1 VSHVKNALTAP
12 TLNSALKHEVIFCV
26 QGVNSPL
33 LANLYMRRFILGWK
47 RLGYAQRYQAHIVN
61 FADDFV
67 ICCRG
72 TAAEAEVAMARMM
85 AQLKLTVNR
94 NKTHRCRLPEQSF
107 DFVGYT
113 FERCYSPQT
122 GRAYIG
128 TCPSKKSIRR
138 VCREISALTA
148 RRCVLAEPQNRV
160 DRLNRLTVGW
170 ANYFSL
176 GPVSKAYEAVDAHAR
191 FRLREWLRKK
201 HKGKGRATAQWP
213 DEYLY
218 EILGLTRLAPRTRH
232 LPWAKT

>member
-1 VSHVKNALTAP
+1 MSHVKNALTAP

-191 FRLREWLRKK
+191 FRLRVVTQE
-201 HKGKGRATAQWP
+201 AQGQGP
-213 DEYLY
+213 
-218 EILGLTRLAPRTRH
+218 GHRTMAR
-232 LPWAKT
+232 